1 MTKNVDDIYV
11 LKSRVSDSNLQ
22 RDNYSDLPTPG
33 KKYAIYDLQIFVVI
47 YFLININGSVACI
60 NDDIVL
66 NYNSIFL
73 YINNI
78 DGNMT
83 RHSPSLSGD
92 VITSLIAEGS
102 KINSCRN
109 MSL

>member
-47 YFLININGSVACI
+47 YFLININALHYRLR
-60 NDDIVL
+60 D
-66 NYNSIFL
+66 YNFNKMREFKEG
-73 YINNI
+73 Y
-78 DGNMT
+78 
-83 RHSPSLSGD
+83 
-92 VITSLIAEGS
+92 LIS
-102 KINSCRN
+102 FII
-109 MSL
+109 